1 MNFLY
6 LNSDKMGEGDPE
18 LGHRLLA
25 IFLGKLAASDAQID
39 VIGCVNS
46 AVSLTTGGSLVLDS
60 LQTLADRGARI
71 VTCGTCLD
79 HYGRRPLLR
88 IGEVGSM
95 DGTVA
100 IMMTAD
106 RVIRP

>member
-6 LNSDKMGEGDPE
+6 LNSDKMGEGDPD
-18 LGHRLLA
+18 LGRKLLA
-25 IFLGKLAASDAQID
+25 IFLEKLAASAAQID
-39 VIGCVNS
+39 VVGCVNS
-46 AVSLTTGGSLVLDS
+46 AVFLTTEGSIVLDS
-60 LQTLADRGARI
+60 LQALADRGARI

-79 HYGRRPLLR
+79 HYGRRALLR

-95 DGTVA
+95 DGTVGM
-100 IMMTAD
+100 MMTAD